1 MRFQAFL
8 IAMICIGTV
17 CAAAAGAG
25 IQTHVA
31 ERVETDLI
39 ITKNNDYVAL
49 YGVRLVKETQDPTLY
64 RKAQRF
70 LQQSFE
76 PPSFRLDVQAFQE
89 SGGAQNRYGDLHGKI
104 VLANGAW
111 LQEQLIAQGY
121 GVWSGAPDYP
131 PALRQRLVQAEK
143 SAAIEKLGIWRSFKI
158 INANQPTRQ
167 FWNGQFIVAKGVIRE
182 VFRGAS
188 ATYLNFGED
197 WRNDFTVAIPSWSR
211 KKFERGDWKIEN
223 LKNRSVTVRGLV
235 RFYNG
240 PYLELD
246 FPEQLEISDAVG
258 EG

>member
-8 IAMICIGTV
+8 TAVICIGSMS
-17 CAAAAGAG
+17 AALAGAG

-31 ERVETDLI
+31 ERVEADLI
-39 ITKNNDYVAL
+39 VTKNNDRIAL
-49 YGVRLVKETQDPTLY
+49 YGVRLVEEAQDPTLY

-70 LQQSFE
+70 LRQSFE
-76 PPSFRLDVQAFQE
+76 PPSFRLDVQAFRE
-89 SGGAQNRYGDLHGKI
+89 SGSAQNRYGDLHGKI
-104 VLANGAW
+104 LLADGTW
-111 LQEQLIAQGY
+111 LQERLIAQGY

-131 PALRQRLVQAEK
+131 PALRQRLVQAETG
-143 SAAIEKLGIWRSFKI
+143 AAIEKLGIWRHI
-158 INANQPTRQ
+158 RIVNANQPARQ
-167 FWNGQFIVAKGVIRE
+167 FWNGQFIVAKGLVRE

-197 WRNDFTVAIPSWSR
+197 WRNDFTVAIPSRSR
-211 KKFERGDWKIEN
+211 KKFEREDWKIAD
-223 LKNRSVTVRGLV
+223 LKNRSVTVRGAV

-246 FPEQLEISDAVG
+246 FPEQLEINDMAS